1 MDCKWVNNN
10 MMANFKKNFNPT
22 EKDKEELV
30 ITYLQILAQL
40 VRDKDCCTC
49 KHSETRKAY
58 IHNYETAECYCT
70 LRKCVGLK
78 TCNNYEV
85 RNVQDL

>member
-1 MDCKWVNNN
+1 
-10 MMANFKKNFNPT
+10 MMANFQKAFNPT
-22 EKDKEELV
+22 EKDKEEQV

-58 IHNYETAECYCT
+58 MHNYETDECYCT
-70 LRKCVGLK
+70 LRQCVGLE

-85 RNVQDL
+85 RNVQDLCK